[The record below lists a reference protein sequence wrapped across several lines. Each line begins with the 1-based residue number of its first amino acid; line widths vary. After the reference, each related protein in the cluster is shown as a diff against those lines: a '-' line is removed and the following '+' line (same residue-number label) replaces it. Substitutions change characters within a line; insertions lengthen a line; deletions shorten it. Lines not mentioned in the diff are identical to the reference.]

1 MRRFTT
7 ARDRKQ
13 GAVAIIGCVFLFT
26 AFGVLVY
33 GRFATS
39 VGAAALYN
47 RASVGVGFIL
57 FGISMLCF
65 TPMVYLQR
73 MHRRRIDPAVLAR
86 ELKGI
91 LLGFFCYVV
100 PFFLAMGALSSADT
114 TGVFGLVLMVAF
126 GAIPFVYRRHRKK
139 DPISYKHTG
148 SAAIVAFCGVFAVI
162 SIAGG
167 AFSCSEMLDDLN
179 GGWRQERFAFYEA
192 EINKPRGRGAALSPT
207 TFEVSLYRDGESV
220 ANHRVDARLSVNAA
234 DWPEVALV
242 LDEPMAP
249 SWARA
254 TWTVLPPRA
263 TRSSRG
269 RQWRARLR
277 ERLLWRSP
285 LTPGRRSEAAV
296 RRGRLSSRVN
306 GAVVRSAR
314 PRACTAPGAAGA
326 PCSWPRSWLPRWGWR
341 RSRSAWPRW
350 PSADWRSP
358 SPSRFGRSAARGE
371 GPAFG
376 PGSRSPREPCTWRA
390 SRTSC
395 SSSGSGSSTDL
406 LERGSHALLAV

>member
-1 MRRFTT
+1 MGRFTT

-47 RASVGVGFIL
+47 RASAGVGFIL

-73 MHRRRIDPAVLAR
+73 MHRRHVDSAVLAR
-86 ELKGI
+86 EIKGI
-91 LLGFFCYVV
+91 GLGFLCYVV
-100 PFFLAMGALSSADT
+100 PFILAMGALSSADT
-114 TGVFGLVLMVAF
+114 TGVFGLALMVAF

-167 AFSCSEMLDDLN
+167 AFSCSEILDDLN
-179 GGWRQERFAFYEA
+179 GGWEQGTFAFYEA

-220 ANHRVDARLSVNAA
+220 ANHHVDARLSVNAA

-242 LDEPMAP
+242 LDEPMAEVRWYP
-249 SWARA
+249 KTRTLVGARD
-254 TWTVLPPRA
+254 V
-263 TRSSRG
+263 
-269 RQWRARLR
+269 
-277 ERLLWRSP
+277 
-285 LTPGRRSEAAV
+285 
-296 RRGRLSSRVN
+296 
-306 GAVVRSAR
+306 
-314 PRACTAPGAAGA
+314 
-326 PCSWPRSWLPRWGWR
+326 
-341 RSRSAWPRW
+341 
-350 PSADWRSP
+350 D
-358 SPSRFGRSAARGE
+358 
-371 GPAFG
+371 GPATAG
-376 PGSRSPREPCTWRA
+376 DRIE
-390 SRTSC
+390 
-395 SSSGSGSSTDL
+395 
-406 LERGSHALLAV
+406 

>member
-1 MRRFTT
+1 MGRFTT

-73 MHRRRIDPAVLAR
+73 MHRRHVDSAVLAR

-179 GGWRQERFAFYEA
+179 GRSASPSTG
-192 EINKPRGRGAALSPT
+192 PRSISRAA
-207 TFEVSLYRDGESV
+207 
-220 ANHRVDARLSVNAA
+220 A
-234 DWPEVALV
+234 
-242 LDEPMAP
+242 
-249 SWARA
+249 
-254 TWTVLPPRA
+254 
-263 TRSSRG
+263 
-269 RQWRARLR
+269 
-277 ERLLWRSP
+277 
-285 LTPGRRSEAAV
+285 GRRC
-296 RRGRLSSRVN
+296 
-306 GAVVRSAR
+306 R
-314 PRACTAPGAAGA
+314 PP
-326 PCSWPRSWLPRWGWR
+326 
-341 RSRSAWPRW
+341 RSRS
-350 PSADWRSP
+350 RST
-358 SPSRFGRSAARGE
+358 GT
-371 GPAFG
+371 
-376 PGSRSPREPCTWRA
+376 GSRWRTTMWTRA
-390 SRTSC
+390 S
-395 SSSGSGSSTDL
+395 
-406 LERGSHALLAV
+406 A